1 MGVAGFRMDTTQEKM
16 DRISAQYRK
25 SKAEVLTEAE
35 KQEQAALRQEYRDS
49 VRKSL
54 AGQLEH
60 TYIIDETGKHKAEEY
75 FEEKKAEAKKH
86 QP

>member
-1 MGVAGFRMDTTQEKM
+1 MTQEKM
-16 DRISAQYRK
+16 DRISALYRK
-25 SKAEVLTEAE
+25 SKAEGLTEAE

-54 AGQLEH
+54 AGQLGH

-86 QP
+86 QS

>member
-1 MGVAGFRMDTTQEKM
+1 MTDEKIA
-16 DRISAQYRK
+16 RINALAKK
-25 SKAEVLTEAE
+25 SKTEGLTEAE

-49 VRKSL
+49 VLKSL

-86 QP
+86 QS

>member
-1 MGVAGFRMDTTQEKM
+1 MTQEKM
-16 DRISAQYRK
+16 DRISALYRK
-25 SKAEVLTEAE
+25 TKAGLTEAE
-35 KQEQAALRQEYRDS
+35 KQEQAVLRQEYRDS

-86 QP
+86 QS